1 MRTITTN
8 TELRD
13 LYADIQAT
21 NTRIG
26 FVPTMG
32 ALHDGHLSLLT
43 RAKAENDLVVVSIFV
58 NPTQFNDQKDLEKYP
73 RTLTSDA
80 SKLAAAGCDV
90 LYAPDVDEVYG
101 GMMEKQA
108 VDYGALTAI
117 LEGAKRPGHYDGVVQ
132 VVRRLFEIVLPN
144 NAYFGKKDFQQVAII
159 SEMVRREALP
169 VNIVPCD
176 LIRDEDGLALSSR
189 NMLLSQESKRH
200 ALALVN
206 TLRAMK
212 DRYLEQSPEELEA
225 WGRKQLKENP
235 CVELEYLEVLDG
247 RNFEQPKEW
256 ERFNSPMAL
265 VAAFVGGVRLIDNM
279 EFIVDDEVKKTAKTA
294 IFAL

>member
-13 LYADIQAT
+13 LYTEIQTT

-32 ALHDGHLSLLT
+32 ALHDGHLSLLA
-43 RAKAENDLVVVSIFV
+43 RAKAENNLVVVSIFV
-58 NPTQFNDQKDLEKYP
+58 NPTQFNDPKDLEKYP
-73 RTLTSDA
+73 RTLGSDA
-80 SKLAAAGCDV
+80 LKLAAAGCDV
-90 LYAPDVDEVYG
+90 LYAPNIEEVYG
-101 GMMEKQA
+101 GTMEKQR

-132 VVRRLFEIVLPN
+132 VVRRLFEIVLPS

-159 SEMVRREALP
+159 REMVRREALP

-189 NMLLSQESKRH
+189 NALLSNESRQH
-200 ALALVN
+200 ALALVH

-212 DRYLEQSPEELEA
+212 AKFPGDSPKAIEH
-225 WGRKQLKENP
+225 WGRKELEENP
-235 CVELEYLEVLDG
+235 HVQLEYLEVLDG
-247 RNFEQPKEW
+247 KNFEQPEEW
-256 ERFNSPMAL
+256 ENFNSPMAL

>member
-1 MRTITTN
+1 MRTISTN
-8 TELRD
+8 HELRGF
-13 LYADIQAT
+13 YTEIQLS
-21 NTRIG
+21 NTKIG

-32 ALHDGHLSLLT
+32 ALHDGHLSLLA

-58 NPTQFNDQKDLEKYP
+58 NPTQFNDPKDLEKYP
-73 RTLTSDA
+73 RTLASDA
-80 SKLAAAGCDV
+80 LKLAAAGCDV
-90 LYAPDVDEVYG
+90 LYAPSVEEVYG
-101 GMMEKQA
+101 GTMEKQR

-132 VVRRLFEIVLPN
+132 VVRRLFEIVLPS

-159 SEMVRREALP
+159 REMVRREALP
-169 VNIVPCD
+169 VNIVPCE

-189 NMLLSQESKRH
+189 NVLLSEESKQQ
-200 ALALVN
+200 ALALVD

-212 DRYLEQSPEELEA
+212 DKYPHQSPEELEA
-225 WGRKQLKENP
+225 WGRNQLNDNP
-235 CVELEYLEVLDG
+235 HVDLEYLEVLDG

-256 ERFNSPMAL
+256 DHFNSPMAL

>member
-1 MRTITTN
+1 MRTISTN
-8 TELRD
+8 NELRGF
-13 LYADIQAT
+13 YTEIQLS
-21 NTRIG
+21 NTKIG

-32 ALHDGHLSLLT
+32 ALHDGHLSLLA

-58 NPTQFNDQKDLEKYP
+58 NPTQFNDPKDLEKYP
-73 RTLTSDA
+73 RSLASDA
-80 SKLAAAGCDV
+80 LKLAAAGCDV
-90 LYAPDVDEVYG
+90 LYAPSVEEVYG
-101 GMMEKQA
+101 GTIEKQR
-108 VDYGALTAI
+108 VDYGVLTAI

-132 VVRRLFEIVLPN
+132 VVRRLFEIVLPS

-159 SEMVRREALP
+159 REMVRREALP

-189 NMLLSQESKRH
+189 NALLSNESRQH
-200 ALALVN
+200 ALVLVH

-212 DRYLEQSPEELEA
+212 AKFPTDSPKAIEH
-225 WGRKQLKENP
+225 WGRIALEENP
-235 CVELEYLEVLDG
+235 HVQLEYLEVLDG
-247 RNFEQPKEW
+247 KNFEQPEEW
-256 ERFNSPMAL
+256 ENFNSPMAL

-279 EFIVDDEVKKTAKTA
+279 EFIVDDEVKKPAKTA

>member
-8 TELRD
+8 SELND
-13 LYADIQAT
+13 LYTDIQST
-21 NTRIG
+21 NTQIG

-58 NPTQFNDQKDLEKYP
+58 NPTQFNDPTDLEKYP
-73 RTLTSDA
+73 RTLASDA
-80 SKLAAAGCDV
+80 NKLATAGCDV
-90 LYAPDVDEVYG
+90 LFAPSVDEVYG
-101 GMMEKQA
+101 ESLEKKP
-108 VDYGALTAI
+108 VDYGPLTAI

-132 VVRRLFEIVLPN
+132 VVRRLFEIVRPN
-144 NAYFGKKDFQQVAII
+144 KAYFGKKDFQQVAII

-169 VNIVPCD
+169 VNIIPCD
-176 LIRDEDGLALSSR
+176 LIRDENGLALSSR
-189 NMLLSQESKRH
+189 NVLLSEESKQQ
-200 ALALVN
+200 ALALVD

-212 DRYLEQSPEELEA
+212 DKYPHQSPEELEA
-225 WGRKQLKENP
+225 WGRNQLNDNP
-235 CVELEYLEVLDG
+235 HVDLEYLEVLDG
-247 RNFEQPKEW
+247 RNFEKPKEW
-256 ERFNSPMAL
+256 DHFNSPMAL

-279 EFIVDDEVKKTAKTA
+279 EFIVGDEVKKTAKTA